1 MKITAIPIKL
11 KNILLTATLALVSLT
26 IQSCSDEGTA
36 EPYVPGADRD
46 KFVGSWKCKETYAGQ
61 APNTFTINIE
71 KHGSEDTLFVYNF
84 NNLGSSLYVMWLVST
99 NSVAIP
105 NQTVT
110 QTIVSGSGIYNNGV
124 INLNY
129 SSDGEQVT
137 AECTPS

>member
-1 MKITAIPIKL
+1 MKNFNLPIYAINVL
-11 KNILLTATLALVSLT
+11 LATTLVLLTLS

-61 APNTFTINIE
+61 APNTFTINIQ
-71 KHGSEDTLFVYNF
+71 KYGTDDTLYVYNF
-84 NNLGSSLYVMWLVST
+84 NNLGSSLFAIWLVSS
-99 NSVAIP
+99 NSVVIP
-105 NQTVT
+105 NQSIT
-110 QTIVSGSGIYNNGV
+110 QTNVSGSGFYNNEV
-124 INLNY
+124 INLTY